1 MPFVVVSLCVLQAL
15 SPSTMSRDSFTL
27 FCAPA
32 LTYNVPTLFVDLLD
46 AVTMSMATS
55 TTSSRYFRPPRWLP
69 RAHALAKQLLAVSV
83 LHHRFAR
90 FCACER
96 CAACASLAY
105 TVRILRAGGHVCRR
119 RRRRLYEAVILAGV
133 TGGECLPAAAQEG
146 ASMGPSNPTT
156 VTDVTDK

>member
-1 MPFVVVSLCVLQAL
+1 MTLG
-15 SPSTMSRDSFTL
+15 SPCPSAPL
-27 FCAPA
+27 PCADCA
-32 LTYNVPTLFVDLLD
+32 YV
-46 AVTMSMATS
+46 
-55 TTSSRYFRPPRWLP
+55 
-69 RAHALAKQLLAVSV
+69 AKQLLAVSV